1 MAKKENICPMLN
13 KVCIENQ
20 CAWWT
25 KVRGMDNNTGNEV
38 DHEICSIAVLPMLLI
53 ENSNQQRGTGAAV
66 ESFRNEMV
74 KANEITSAVMVASYS
89 KGRIK

>member
-1 MAKKENICPMLN
+1 MLN

-25 KVRGMDNNTGNEV
+25 KVRGVDNNTGNEV
-38 DHEICSIAVLPMLLI
+38 DHEVCSIAVLPMLLI

-74 KANEITSAVMVASYS
+74 KANEITTAVISAAQNNLRV
-89 KGRIK
+89 K

>member
-13 KVCIENQ
+13 KPCIEGQ

-25 KVRGMDNNTGNEV
+25 KVRGVDNNTGNEV
-38 DHEICSIAVLPMLLI
+38 DHEVCSIAVLPMLLI

-66 ESFRNEMV
+66 ESFRNEMT
-74 KANEITSAVMVASYS
+74 KANGITNMIMSGQLLGN
-89 KGRIK
+89 K

>member
-1 MAKKENICPMLN
+1 MAKKENVCPMLN

-25 KVRGMDNNTGNEV
+25 KVRGVDNNTGNEV
-38 DHEICSIAVLPMLLI
+38 DHEVCSIAVLPMLLI
-53 ENSNQQRGTGAAV
+53 ENSNQQRGTGASV

-74 KANEITSAVMVASYS
+74 KANQLTSAVMAHQHNE
-89 KGRIK
+89 RIK